1 MSKTL
6 AEILAEP
13 KTERPR
19 LTRDFEVYAGKGME
33 HYAEIQRLTIEH
45 DQLLEESEG
54 RPRKMGDGAPP
65 EVAAIREQLRERTAA
80 AADYKGVV
88 VLANTRTEGEWI
100 QWRIDHPARE
110 KGQGG
115 YREDMA
121 ITLGWCDS
129 DALIADLAT
138 YAETWNGEPLSKGNF
153 DALGIDRLDKKLMA
167 RTVIG
172 WYEVRDD
179 DPKALLSGLSDFLTR
194 SASSDS
200 PETSESPSDDSSAG
214 SPASSTS
221 TSTTTTDD

>member
-19 LTRDFEVYAGKGME
+19 LTRDFEVYAGKGLE

-45 DQLLEESEG
+45 DRLLEDSEG
-54 RPRKMGDGAPP
+54 RPAKMGAGVPP
-65 EVAAIREQLRERTAA
+65 EVAAIREQLRELTDL
-80 AADYKGVV
+80 AADYKGTVT
-88 VLANTRTEGEWI
+88 LANTRTEGEWI
-100 QWRIDHPARE
+100 QWRIAHPARE
-110 KGQGG
+110 KGEGG

-129 DALIADLAT
+129 DALIDDLAT
-138 YAETWNGEPLSKGNF
+138 FAVSWNGEPLAKGNF
-153 DALGIDRLDKKLMA
+153 DALGIDRLDKKVMA

-179 DPKALLSGLSDFLTR
+179 DPKALLSGLSDFLTK
-194 SASSDS
+194 SDS
-200 PETSESPSDDSSAG
+200 SG
-214 SPASSTS
+214 SPASSVS
-221 TSTTTTDD
+221 PSGDS

>member
-19 LTRDFEVYAGKGME
+19 LTQEFEVYAGKGLE
-33 HYAEIQRLTIEH
+33 HYAEIQRLTLEH
-45 DQLLEESEG
+45 DRLLEASEG
-54 RPRKMGDGAPP
+54 RPAKMGAGLPP
-65 EVAAIREQLRERTAA
+65 EVAAIREQLLQRTAA
-80 AADYKGVV
+80 AADYKGTV
-88 VLANTRTEGEWI
+88 VLANTLTEGEWI

-110 KGQGG
+110 KGRGG

-129 DALIADLAT
+129 DALIADLDT
-138 YAETWNGEPLSKGNF
+138 YAVSWNGEPLGKGNF
-153 DALGIDRLDKKLMA
+153 DALGIDRLDKKVMA

-179 DPKALLSGLSDFLTR
+179 DPKASLSDLSDFLTR

-200 PETSESPSDDSSAG
+200 PETSESPNDGSSGG

-221 TSTTTTDD
+221 TSTTTPDA